1 MLVVKADRALVI
13 SKCVFASCA
22 SGGQLGCR
30 RSLCMTIGIAS
41 RIRKWSKMQKV
52 GYVISIVWFRV
63 LVRKVVSDRQR
74 GESVFSWR
82 GKAQM
87 ALS

>member
-1 MLVVKADRALVI
+1 
-13 SKCVFASCA
+13 
-22 SGGQLGCR
+22 
-30 RSLCMTIGIAS
+30 MTIGIAS